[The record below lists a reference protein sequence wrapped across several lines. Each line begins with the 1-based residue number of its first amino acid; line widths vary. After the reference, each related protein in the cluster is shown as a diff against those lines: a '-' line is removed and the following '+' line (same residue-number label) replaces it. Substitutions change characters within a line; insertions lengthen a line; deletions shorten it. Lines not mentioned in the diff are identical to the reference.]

1 MAKIIP
7 AHIFIP
13 DDVGDDSNPPILVVE
28 EHAVAIGN
36 LIAEHGVEIQNE
48 DSDFIAEPGPEPLE
62 PELLEPESKQPNG
75 FRKCMSEQLLRP
87 PESEPLTQLESRH
100 RFREAAQ
107 ACKIRRQE
115 EAAQQDN

>member
-13 DDVGDDSNPPILVVE
+13 DNVGDDSNPPILVVE
-28 EHAVAIGN
+28 EHAAAIGN
-36 LIAEHGVEIQNE
+36 LIAEHGVDIQNE
-48 DSDFIAEPGPEPLE
+48 DSDFITEPAPEPE
-62 PELLEPESKQPNG
+62 PIEPESKQPNG
-75 FRKCMSEQLLRP
+75 FQKCMSEQLLRP
-87 PESEPLTQLESRH
+87 PESEPLTRPENRR
-100 RFREAAQ
+100 RFKEAVR

>member
-28 EHAVAIGN
+28 EHAAAIGN

-48 DSDFIAEPGPEPLE
+48 DSDFIAEPGPEA
-62 PELLEPESKQPNG
+62 LEPESKPLNG
-75 FRKCMSEQLLRP
+75 FQKCMSDQLLRP
-87 PESEPLTQLESRH
+87 PESESLTRPANRR
-100 RFREAAQ
+100 RFKEAVR
-107 ACKIRRQE
+107 ACRIRRLE
-115 EAAQQDN
+115 EGDQRDN